1 VPRAAAIAHIPEL
14 AARLVS
20 LERLEETR
28 GWRST
33 GVAALD
39 GLLAGGWP
47 RAALSEITGRRSSG
61 RTAVVLA
68 TLARAIAAGEATAL
82 VDASGNGGGSLDA
95 RAAAAAG
102 LALPAL
108 LWIRCAP
115 AQALKAADLV
125 VAAGGFGVVA
135 LDLCDS
141 GDARRRIADA
151 AWVRLRHG
159 ARSQG
164 TTVLVATSTRTL
176 GTAAAAAIELGGGAP
191 TFLTDGP
198 PLFAGVKSRAARVR
212 GGPRDESAREEAACV
227 SLAFTCRS

>member
-1 VPRAAAIAHIPEL
+1 MSRAAAIAHIPEL

-20 LERLEETR
+20 LERLEESR
-28 GWRST
+28 GRRTT

-39 GLLAGGWP
+39 ELLAGGWP
-47 RAALSEITGRRSSG
+47 RAALSEITGRRSTG
-61 RTAVVLA
+61 RTAIVLA

-82 VDASGNGGGSLDA
+82 VDAGGGGGGSLDA

-108 LWIRCAP
+108 LWIRCA
-115 AQALKAADLV
+115 AGQALKAADLV

-135 LDLCDS
+135 LDLCDC
-141 GDARRRIADA
+141 DTRRRVADA
-151 AWVRLRHG
+151 AWVRLRHA
-159 ARSQG
+159 ARNQG

-212 GGPRDESAREEAACV
+212 GGQRDESAREEAPCV

>member
-1 VPRAAAIAHIPEL
+1 MSRAAAIAHIPEL

-20 LERLEETR
+20 LERLEESR
-28 GWRST
+28 GRRTT

-47 RAALSEITGRRSSG
+47 RAALSEITGRRSTG
-61 RTAVVLA
+61 RTAIVLA

-82 VDASGNGGGSLDA
+82 VDASGGGGGSLDA

-102 LALPAL
+102 LALPSL

-125 VAAGGFGVVA
+125 VGAGGFGVVA

-141 GDARRRIADA
+141 DTRRRIADA

-159 ARSQG
+159 ARNQG

-176 GTAAAAAIELGGGAP
+176 GTAAAAAIELGDGVP

-212 GGPRDESAREEAACV
+212 GGSRDESAREEAPCV

>member
-1 VPRAAAIAHIPEL
+1 VSRAAAIAHIPEL

-20 LERLEETR
+20 LERLEESR
-28 GWRST
+28 GRRTT
-33 GVAALD
+33 GVAPLD
-39 GLLAGGWP
+39 ELLAGGWP
-47 RAALSEITGRRSSG
+47 RAALSEITGRRSTG
-61 RTAVVLA
+61 RTAIVLA

-82 VDASGNGGGSLDA
+82 VDAGGGGGGSLDA

-102 LALPAL
+102 MALPAL

-115 AQALKAADLV
+115 GQALKAADLV

-135 LDLCDS
+135 LDLCDC
-141 GDARRRIADA
+141 DTRRRVPDA
-151 AWVRLRHG
+151 AWVRLRHA
-159 ARSQG
+159 ARNQG

-176 GTAAAAAIELGGGAP
+176 GTAAAAAIELDSGAP

-212 GGPRDESAREEAACV
+212 GGQRDEAAREEAPCV

>member
-1 VPRAAAIAHIPEL
+1 MSRAVAIANVPEL

-20 LERLEETR
+20 LQRLEETR
-28 GWRST
+28 GRRST

-39 GLLAGGWP
+39 ALLAGGWP

-82 VDASGNGGGSLDA
+82 VDAAGGGGALDA

-102 LALPAL
+102 LSLPAL
-108 LWIRCAP
+108 LWIRCPP

-135 LDLCDS
+135 VDLCDS
-141 GDARRRIADA
+141 DARRRVADA

-159 ARSQG
+159 ARNQG
-164 TTVLVATSTRTL
+164 TTVLVATDARTL

-198 PLFAGVKSRAARVR
+198 PLFAGVKTRAARVR
-212 GGPRDESAREEAACV
+212 GGLRDSDARGETACV